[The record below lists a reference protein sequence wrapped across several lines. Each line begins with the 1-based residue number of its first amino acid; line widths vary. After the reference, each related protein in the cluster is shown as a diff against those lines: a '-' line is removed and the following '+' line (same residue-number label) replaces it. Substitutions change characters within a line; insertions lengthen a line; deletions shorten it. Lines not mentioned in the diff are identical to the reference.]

1 MAHYMKHPKTALG
14 HLGKHYERG
23 KDESSEYVKFGN
35 PEIDPQRTHLNYNLA
50 PQHNHMEFI
59 KQRLSEVYCLNRKDV
74 NVMCS
79 WVVTAP
85 KDLEPRQQEDF
96 FKESYKFLENR
107 YGKENVIS
115 SYVHLDE
122 TTPHMHF
129 AFIPIV
135 YDKKKDRYKVS
146 AKERVNK
153 FELKSFHS
161 DYQEHLDRANV
172 RCNVLNEATRE
183 GNKSINELKRQSA
196 TERLQEVNEKAS
208 KIVSKAHNEVQAIK
222 DSIIPLKAEYEAKKA
237 YVREA
242 DRISQVSMMYPSEV
256 KVTEKGFI
264 NKQKFVTVP
273 AEMWEAKHISA
284 NEKSYLKRATEKL
297 DKNIKE
303 FKNTSTSDKI
313 ESLSKRVDE
322 LERKN
327 SSLSSENRKLE
338 AKIDKTYNKINN
350 VLNRLPGNVAEQFIK
365 AWEDLAKN
373 HNRNLDIDRGR

>member
-1 MAHYMKHPKTALG
+1 
-14 HLGKHYERG
+14 
-23 KDESSEYVKFGN
+23 
-35 PEIDPQRTHLNYNLA
+35 
-50 PQHNHMEFI
+50 
-59 KQRLSEVYCLNRKDV
+59 
-74 NVMCS
+74 
-79 WVVTAP
+79 
-85 KDLEPRQQEDF
+85 
-96 FKESYKFLENR
+96 
-107 YGKENVIS
+107 
-115 SYVHLDE
+115 
-122 TTPHMHF
+122 MHF
-129 AFIPIV
+129 ALIPVV

-161 DYQEHLDRANV
+161 DYQEHLDRANI

-183 GNKSINELKRQSA
+183 GNKSIDELKRQSA
-196 TERLQEVNEKAS
+196 TERLQEANEKAS

-242 DRISQVSMMYPSEV
+242 DRISQVSMMYPSEA

-284 NEKSYLKRATEKL
+284 NEKSYLERATEKL

-303 FKNTSTSDKI
+303 FNGTTTSHKI
-313 ESLSKRVDE
+313 ESLSKRVME

-338 AKIDKTYNKINN
+338 DKIDKTYNKINS

-365 AWEDLAKN
+365 TWEDLTKN
-373 HNRNLDIDRGR
+373 HNKNLELDRGR